1 LATPNDYHAVDCTM
15 YRELLSAGLDGE
27 STAAEQRQADTH
39 LTTCTSC
46 RAWAE
51 SASAVTRAARLH
63 AAEDVPD
70 LTAAILMA
78 SPAPVPETIE
88 ALPVA
93 RIGLALVALAQILIG
108 QESLLDAAGMA
119 AHLSRE
125 QGVWDIALAI
135 GFATAAWQPRRAAG
149 MVPLVAALVAG
160 LFVTA
165 SIDAAD
171 GSIGMLSEGHHL
183 VALVGL
189 GLLLVST
196 RLVSPQRRLV
206 LR

>member
-1 LATPNDYHAVDCTM
+1 M
-15 YRELLSAGLDGE
+15 YREILSAGLDGE
-27 STAAEQRQADTH
+27 STPMEQRSADAH
-39 LTTCTSC
+39 LTSC
-46 RAWAE
+46 AACAAWAE

-63 AAEDVPD
+63 AAEEVPD
-70 LTAAILMA
+70 LTASILMSA
-78 SPAPVPETIE
+78 PATTTETIE

-108 QESLLDAAGMA
+108 QESLLDAGGIAV
-119 AHLSRE
+119 HLTRE
-125 QGVWDIALAI
+125 QGVWEVALAI

-171 GSIGMLSEGHHL
+171 GSIAVLSEGHHL

-189 GLLLVST
+189 ALLIAST
-196 RLVSPQRRLV
+196 RLATPRRRLA